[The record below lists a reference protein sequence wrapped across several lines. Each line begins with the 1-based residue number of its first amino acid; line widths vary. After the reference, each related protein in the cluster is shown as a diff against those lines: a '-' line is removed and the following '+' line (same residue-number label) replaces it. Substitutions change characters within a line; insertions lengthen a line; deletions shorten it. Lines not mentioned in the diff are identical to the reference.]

1 MPESVERARVL
12 FHGTVQGVGFRY
24 TAQRL
29 AAAHPD
35 VTGRVRNLPDGSVEL
50 IAEGSRADVEALVAD
65 INSRMTGYI
74 STTDIQT
81 SRGPRLHSLFRIG
94 Y

>member
-1 MPESVERARVL
+1 MPESVQRARVI

-24 TAQRL
+24 TAHRL
-29 AAAHPD
+29 AGAYAD
-35 VTGRVRNLPDGSVEL
+35 ITGQVRNLPDGTVEL
-50 IAEGSRADVEALVAD
+50 IAEGPREQLDAFITD
-65 INSRMTGYI
+65 INSRMPGYI

-81 SRGPRLHSLFRIG
+81 SLGPRMHSVFGIG

>member
-1 MPESVERARVL
+1 MSESVQRARVI

-24 TAQRL
+24 TAHRL
-29 AAAHPD
+29 AGAYPD
-35 VTGRVRNLPDGSVEL
+35 ITGQVRNLSDGTVEL
-50 IAEGSRADVEALVAD
+50 IAEGPRDQLDDFTAD

-74 STTDIQT
+74 ASTDIQT
-81 SRGPRLHSLFRIG
+81 STGPRQHSLFGIG

>member
-1 MPESVERARVL
+1 MPESVQRARVV

-24 TAQRL
+24 TVHRL
-29 AAAHPD
+29 AGAYAD
-35 VTGRVRNLPDGSVEL
+35 ITGQVRNLVDGTVEL
-50 IAEGSRADVEALVAD
+50 IAEGPRGQLDAFIVD

-74 STTDIQT
+74 TTTDMQP
-81 SRGPRLHSLFRIG
+81 SVGPRMHSVFGIG